1 MFKFFFIMHLL
12 SREMSG
18 CCDSS
23 SVCVRQQ
30 TLCPPPPEQTY
41 PYNVPYTG
49 TEIPLRS
56 NWIVSQTDTSSNP
69 APFTTNPNWP
79 LNTGADTNQIRTNTQ
94 AKTVFNNVNLRK
106 QNGTLFGTGM
116 PVFRTQH
123 EKILY
128 IQAQYSQPLGY
139 PGDNNVPKKGI
150 NTLFS

>member
-1 MFKFFFIMHLL
+1 ML

-23 SVCVRQQ
+23 SVCVRPQ
-30 TLCPPPPEQTY
+30 TLCPPPPQQTY

-49 TEIPLRS
+49 TETPLRS
-56 NWIVSQTDTSSNP
+56 NWIVSQTDTSMNP

-139 PGDNNVPKKGI
+139 PGDSNVPKKGI

>member
-1 MFKFFFIMHLL
+1 
-12 SREMSG
+12 MSG

-30 TLCPPPPEQTY
+30 TLCPPPPAQTY

-49 TEIPLRS
+49 TESPLNT
-56 NWIVSQTDTSSNP
+56 NWIVSQTNTSNSP

-79 LNTGADTNQIRTNTQ
+79 LNKGSDINQVRTNME
-94 AKTVFNNVNLRK
+94 AKTIFTNINLRK

-116 PVFRTQH
+116 PVFRTHH
-123 EKILY
+123 ERLLY
-128 IQAQYSQPLGY
+128 IQAQYSQPVGFPPGY
-139 PGDNNVPKKGI
+139 RDPSGNLLPPNLPNQGI